1 MDKLSILLVILAG
14 TSWGTA
20 GLFSNALYGLGLSPF
35 QVSSGRMLFAA
46 VFMLVFLLL
55 YNPKL
60 IRVKPKSLI
69 IYAIC
74 GISLLGTSCTYY
86 WAMSLTPFSTA
97 VVLMYTS
104 PIIVTAFSAAF
115 LGEKLTPL
123 KVTGIAGALL
133 YMAGMG
139 FFIGAFP
146 YLIYT
151 FAMRKIP
158 VGVASSMSCVEP
170 MVATIVSILF
180 MNERLTVFR
189 QLILGSVIL
198 LSREKEN

>member
-35 QVSSGRMLFAA
+35 QVSSVRMLFAA
-46 VFMLVFLLL
+46 VFILIFLLL

-69 IYAIC
+69 IYAVC

-86 WAMSLTPFSTA
+86 WAMSLTSFSTA

-133 YMAGMG
+133 GCCLVTG
-139 FFIGAFP
+139 I
-146 YLIYT
+146 I
-151 FAMRKIP
+151 
-158 VGVASSMSCVEP
+158 
-170 MVATIVSILF
+170 
-180 MNERLTVFR
+180 
-189 QLILGSVIL
+189 
-198 LSREKEN
+198 